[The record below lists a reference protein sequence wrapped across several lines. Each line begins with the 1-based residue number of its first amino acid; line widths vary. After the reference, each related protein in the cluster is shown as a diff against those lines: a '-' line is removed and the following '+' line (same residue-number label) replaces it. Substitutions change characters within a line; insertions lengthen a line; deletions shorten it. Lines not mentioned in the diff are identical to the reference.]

1 MLACPVRARCMWHF
15 PLVPYAS
22 FTYIRREGN
31 MKLKKLHTYGEFKK
45 NISCVCFRYQYIFT
59 LYMWTREFILHFQSK
74 VPKLIYAVESNIWNW
89 KWRNGA
95 RLAILQARNKGE
107 RKLGS
112 PNEAIVIFNWV
123 SIFIHVVCRIW
134 HNIMV

>member
-1 MLACPVRARCMWHF
+1 M
-15 PLVPYAS
+15 AS
-22 FTYIRREGN
+22 SRKIF
-31 MKLKKLHTYGEFKK
+31 HAFAFD
-45 NISCVCFRYQYIFT
+45 ISISSH
-59 LYMWTREFILHFQSK
+59 FILHFQSK
-74 VPKLIYAVESNIWNW
+74 VPKLIYAVESNIWDW